1 MIFSIFL
8 EISSH
13 QSFLD
18 MNLSIALFFIS
29 FCGSYEMKYKTCTT
43 QKRRLNLSCYCF
55 YLCWIHVYLNVLFP
69 HKWINWVLLNNHFNN
84 NRQTTW
90 DHIIICDLFN
100 GVQSCIFCQGKRQ
113 CVTIHNLS
121 WPVTPIICL
130 FQLSLVKHY
139 FNSFLRY

>member
-1 MIFSIFL
+1 
-8 EISSH
+8 
-13 QSFLD
+13 
-18 MNLSIALFFIS
+18 
-29 FCGSYEMKYKTCTT
+29 MKYKTCTT
-43 QKRRLNLSCYCF
+43 QKRRMNLCCYCF

-100 GVQSCIFCQGKRQ
+100 GVQSCEFCQGNRQ

-121 WPVTPIICL
+121 WPVTPTIYL
-130 FQLSLVKHY
+130 FQLILVKHD
-139 FNSFLRY
+139 FNSFLSYWNIIYSLLKRCRYLCWMHKTNYQKCLK